1 MAYSTG
7 TASDIDDLINVKLK
21 AFAIANGWTVNEDNW
36 PTFISLSKGTCFVNF
51 QRYLAS
57 GTDPFGYPYTDHRL
71 YARISSGYGPGGFTG
86 QPNVAAYD
94 AIANDLTGPFTSY
107 HFFSGPTVGPQY
119 IHAVIETRAGF
130 YVHIQAGEEV
140 QLSGDTWKFFH
151 YYNKVW
157 VIPDLIEVRNPPIG
171 VPQEFGIWNACLE
184 QNEILNVVEDDTT
197 GLEVSAEAGDVY
209 KRLQLIRY
217 SITLTPLAPIEID
230 ASYIFNF
237 LIGAGELTFKASRAV
252 VLYEPAEAP
261 LKQVYEWKTD
271 VIRAYDGQEQR
282 VLVRPKP
289 RCNLEYKIVFT
300 SDAKIRTQRANLFT
314 SISSPMV
321 FPLWHEAFYLN
332 AQAPQGTRDLYGD
345 FSLRDFRVG
354 DFLLLVSAKNAH
366 SELVKVFFESD
377 DHIILENV
385 LNANFPPGTTAYPCE
400 VAHINDGTK
409 ISRFP
414 VNAAQMVVAGKA
426 IELKSLGGRT
436 ASLTTFDGLPL
447 LDIRPLNNSLV
458 DDAFTI
464 NSEEIDFG
472 NVYNWYGSDA
482 HKTLMLT
489 TADGARQPR
498 KVTSAVDNQDGTTT
512 IIVDTPLPDTV
523 LGSTIASIEYMPKVR
538 LGEDK
543 VTFTHYGA
551 YSKLELNIKTVE
563 E

>member
-1 MAYSTG
+1 M
-7 TASDIDDLINVKLK
+7 TALLFNPSAAGVGSGDFTHALSRRVGGYTVGILSSDII
-21 AFAIANGWTVNEDNW
+21 
-36 PTFISLSKGTCFVNF
+36 
-51 QRYLAS
+51 
-57 GTDPFGYPYTDHRL
+57 GYPSLAPTKPGHAD
-71 YARISSGYGPGGFTG
+71 ASSVMPGMES
-86 QPNVAAYD
+86 D
-94 AIANDLTGPFTSY
+94 
-107 HFFSGPTVGPQY
+107 
-119 IHAVIETRAGF
+119 
-130 YVHIQAGEEV
+130 
-140 QLSGDTWKFFH
+140 

-385 LNANFPPGTTAYPCE
+385 LNARL
-400 VAHINDGTK
+400 
-409 ISRFP
+409 ISGMSIACMRRKP
-414 VNAAQMVVAGKA
+414 SP
-426 IELKSLGGRT
+426 EYL
-436 ASLTTFDGLPL
+436 ASA
-447 LDIRPLNNSLV
+447 N
-458 DDAFTI
+458 
-464 NSEEIDFG
+464 
-472 NVYNWYGSDA
+472 
-482 HKTLMLT
+482 ML
-489 TADGARQPR
+489 
-498 KVTSAVDNQDGTTT
+498 
-512 IIVDTPLPDTV
+512 
-523 LGSTIASIEYMPKVR
+523 
-538 LGEDK
+538 
-543 VTFTHYGA
+543 
-551 YSKLELNIKTVE
+551 
-563 E
+563 

>member
-1 MAYSTG
+1 MPSE
-7 TASDIDDLINVKLK
+7 I
-21 AFAIANGWTVNEDNW
+21 
-36 PTFISLSKGTCFVNF
+36 
-51 QRYLAS
+51 
-57 GTDPFGYPYTDHRL
+57 
-71 YARISSGYGPGGFTG
+71 
-86 QPNVAAYD
+86 
-94 AIANDLTGPFTSY
+94 
-107 HFFSGPTVGPQY
+107 
-119 IHAVIETRAGF
+119 
-130 YVHIQAGEEV
+130 
-140 QLSGDTWKFFH
+140 
-151 YYNKVW
+151 
-157 VIPDLIEVRNPPIG
+157 IPDLIEVRNPPIG

-300 SDAKIRTQRANLFT
+300 SDAKIRAQRANLFT

-447 LDIRPLNNSLV
+447 LDIRPLNNSGL
-458 DDAFTI
+458 
-464 NSEEIDFG
+464 
-472 NVYNWYGSDA
+472 
-482 HKTLMLT
+482 
-489 TADGARQPR
+489 Q
-498 KVTSAVDNQDGTTT
+498 
-512 IIVDTPLPDTV
+512 
-523 LGSTIASIEYMPKVR
+523 
-538 LGEDK
+538 
-543 VTFTHYGA
+543 
-551 YSKLELNIKTVE
+551 
-563 E
+563 

>member
-1 MAYSTG
+1 M
-7 TASDIDDLINVKLK
+7 TALLFNPSAAGVGSGDFTHALSRRVGGYTVGILSSDII
-21 AFAIANGWTVNEDNW
+21 
-36 PTFISLSKGTCFVNF
+36 
-51 QRYLAS
+51 
-57 GTDPFGYPYTDHRL
+57 GYPSLAPTKPGHAD
-71 YARISSGYGPGGFTG
+71 ASSVMPGMES
-86 QPNVAAYD
+86 D
-94 AIANDLTGPFTSY
+94 
-107 HFFSGPTVGPQY
+107 
-119 IHAVIETRAGF
+119 
-130 YVHIQAGEEV
+130 
-140 QLSGDTWKFFH
+140 

-300 SDAKIRTQRANLFT
+300 SDAKIRAQRANLFT

-321 FPLWHEAFYLN
+321 FPLWHEAFL
-332 AQAPQGTRDLYGD
+332 
-345 FSLRDFRVG
+345 
-354 DFLLLVSAKNAH
+354 
-366 SELVKVFFESD
+366 
-377 DHIILENV
+377 
-385 LNANFPPGTTAYPCE
+385 
-400 VAHINDGTK
+400 
-409 ISRFP
+409 
-414 VNAAQMVVAGKA
+414 VVAGKA

-472 NVYNWYGSDA
+472 NVYSVYASQAFPRISGQREYVIRSRQELQFFKLFLDTVAGQSKPFYCPSFREDLRVAVQPEQGSFQFDIFSEEQYAQDWYGSDA

>member
-1 MAYSTG
+1 
-7 TASDIDDLINVKLK
+7 
-21 AFAIANGWTVNEDNW
+21 
-36 PTFISLSKGTCFVNF
+36 
-51 QRYLAS
+51 
-57 GTDPFGYPYTDHRL
+57 
-71 YARISSGYGPGGFTG
+71 
-86 QPNVAAYD
+86 
-94 AIANDLTGPFTSY
+94 
-107 HFFSGPTVGPQY
+107 
-119 IHAVIETRAGF
+119 
-130 YVHIQAGEEV
+130 
-140 QLSGDTWKFFH
+140 
-151 YYNKVW
+151 
-157 VIPDLIEVRNPPIG
+157 
-171 VPQEFGIWNACLE
+171 
-184 QNEILNVVEDDTT
+184 
-197 GLEVSAEAGDVY
+197 
-209 KRLQLIRY
+209 
-217 SITLTPLAPIEID
+217 
-230 ASYIFNF
+230 
-237 LIGAGELTFKASRAV
+237 
-252 VLYEPAEAP
+252 
-261 LKQVYEWKTD
+261 
-271 VIRAYDGQEQR
+271 
-282 VLVRPKP
+282 
-289 RCNLEYKIVFT
+289 
-300 SDAKIRTQRANLFT
+300 
-314 SISSPMV
+314 
-321 FPLWHEAFYLN
+321 
-332 AQAPQGTRDLYGD
+332 
-345 FSLRDFRVG
+345 
-354 DFLLLVSAKNAH
+354 LLLVSAKNAH

-472 NVYNWYGSDA
+472 NVYSVYASQAFPRISGQREYVIRSRQELQFFKLFLDTVAGQSKPFYCPSFREDLRVAVQPEQGS
-482 HKTLMLT
+482 LMLT

>member
-1 MAYSTG
+1 LYIGGADSQEPVKVG
-7 TASDIDDLINVKLK
+7 TQVLQI
-21 AFAIANGWTVNEDNW
+21 F
-36 PTFISLSKGTCFVNF
+36 
-51 QRYLAS
+51 R
-57 GTDPFGYPYTDHRL
+57 PFNT
-71 YARISSGYGPGGFTG
+71 
-86 QPNVAAYD
+86 
-94 AIANDLTGPFTSY
+94 
-107 HFFSGPTVGPQY
+107 
-119 IHAVIETRAGF
+119 
-130 YVHIQAGEEV
+130 
-140 QLSGDTWKFFH
+140 
-151 YYNKVW
+151 
-157 VIPDLIEVRNPPIG
+157 PDLIEVRNPPIG

-472 NVYNWYGSDA
+472 NVYSVYASQAFPRISGQREYVIRSRQELQFFKLFLDTVAGQSKPFYCPSFREDLRVAVQPEQGSFQFDIFSEEQYAQDWYGSDA

-512 IIVDTPLPDTV
+512 IIVGWLCIN
-523 LGSTIASIEYMPKVR
+523 LGLRSISIIHSR
-538 LGEDK
+538 
-543 VTFTHYGA
+543 T
-551 YSKLELNIKTVE
+551 
-563 E
+563 

>member
-1 MAYSTG
+1 MRSLGAWADTRW
-7 TASDIDDLINVKLK
+7 
-21 AFAIANGWTVNEDNW
+21 AF
-36 PTFISLSKGTCFVNF
+36 
-51 QRYLAS
+51 
-57 GTDPFGYPYTDHRL
+57 
-71 YARISSGYGPGGFTG
+71 
-86 QPNVAAYD
+86 
-94 AIANDLTGPFTSY
+94 
-107 HFFSGPTVGPQY
+107 
-119 IHAVIETRAGF
+119 
-130 YVHIQAGEEV
+130 
-140 QLSGDTWKFFH
+140 
-151 YYNKVW
+151 
-157 VIPDLIEVRNPPIG
+157 
-171 VPQEFGIWNACLE
+171 CL
-184 QNEILNVVEDDTT
+184 
-197 GLEVSAEAGDVY
+197 
-209 KRLQLIRY
+209 
-217 SITLTPLAPIEID
+217 
-230 ASYIFNF
+230 
-237 LIGAGELTFKASRAV
+237 
-252 VLYEPAEAP
+252 AEAP

-300 SDAKIRTQRANLFT
+300 SDAKIRAQRANLFT

-472 NVYNWYGSDA
+472 NVYIWRIFKA
-482 HKTLMLT
+482 
-489 TADGARQPR
+489 
-498 KVTSAVDNQDGTTT
+498 GT
-512 IIVDTPLPDTV
+512 
-523 LGSTIASIEYMPKVR
+523 
-538 LGEDK
+538 
-543 VTFTHYGA
+543 
-551 YSKLELNIKTVE
+551 
-563 E
+563 

>member
-1 MAYSTG
+1 M
-7 TASDIDDLINVKLK
+7 TALLFNPSAAGVGSGDFTHALSRRVGGYTVGILSSDII
-21 AFAIANGWTVNEDNW
+21 
-36 PTFISLSKGTCFVNF
+36 
-51 QRYLAS
+51 
-57 GTDPFGYPYTDHRL
+57 GYPSLAPTKPGHAD
-71 YARISSGYGPGGFTG
+71 ASSVMPGMES
-86 QPNVAAYD
+86 D
-94 AIANDLTGPFTSY
+94 
-107 HFFSGPTVGPQY
+107 
-119 IHAVIETRAGF
+119 
-130 YVHIQAGEEV
+130 
-140 QLSGDTWKFFH
+140 

-300 SDAKIRTQRANLFT
+300 SDAKIRAQRANLFT

-472 NVYNWYGSDA
+472 NVYSVYASQAFPRISGQREYVIRSRQELQFFKLFLDTVAGQSKPFYCPSFREDLRVAVQPEQGSFQFDIFSEEQYAQDWYGSDA

-498 KVTSAVDNQDGTTT
+498 KVTSAVDNQDGTIT